1 MQIKYINYLLLV
13 TTLSSLIVACGVGS
27 SSGNSG
33 DSSNPAHSSGIN
45 SLTSIDSM
53 LNTKYTANC
62 IYKYGNEVILV
73 NGDGG
78 GTGVGIDVTTGNI
91 TNQTG
96 LPKINITNGDAC
108 LPNFY
113 QLTWLNTKT
122 PTTFNVFDPM
132 IQSTN
137 TVDLSQTGITGS
149 SITTTSFDWDSASNS
164 LFANNTFLN
173 NGYFGFSSFNLTTPI
188 ATYQNL
194 DNSTYYR
201 QGTHV
206 LYGFWGL
213 GSEFSQMYPA
223 NTTTN
228 SPALFVIDT
237 VVGHGNPIQQQ
248 VNTITDSNNQI
259 IPAMVAAWD
268 ITNVGTDMLITTG
281 EVQPLFYRCSRS
293 TSIQNNFACSKTYTD
308 SSLLSK
314 YRILRLLGGTS
325 TTLYFV
331 GINLTKNTIDIFSMG
346 L

>member
-1 MQIKYINYLLLV
+1 MQKKYINYLLV
-13 TTLSSLIVACGVGS
+13 TTLSSLIVACGTGG

-33 DSSNPAHSSGIN
+33 GGGNPTPSSSIN
-45 SLTSIDSM
+45 ALTSIDSM
-53 LNTKYTANC
+53 LNTQYTANC

-73 NGDGG
+73 NGDNS
-78 GTGVGIDVTTGNI
+78 GTGAGIDITTDNI
-91 TNQTG
+91 TKQTG
-96 LPKINITNGDAC
+96 LPKINIAIGDAC

-113 QLTWLNTKT
+113 QLTWINTKT
-122 PTTFNVFDPM
+122 PTTLNVFDPM
-132 IQSTN
+132 TQKTN
-137 TVDLSQTGITGS
+137 IIDLSQTGLAGS
-149 SITTTSFDWDSASNS
+149 SITATSFDWDSASNS
-164 LFANNTFLN
+164 VFANNTFLN
-173 NGYFGFSSFNLTTPI
+173 NGYFGFSSFNLTPPI
-188 ATYQNL
+188 VAYQNL

-201 QGTHV
+201 QGTPV

-223 NTTTN
+223 NTITN

-248 VNTITDSNNQI
+248 VNTITDINNQV
-259 IPAMVAAWD
+259 IPAMATAWD

-281 EVQPLFYRCSRS
+281 AVQPLFYRCSRS
-293 TSIQNNFACSKTYTD
+293 TSIQNNFTCSKTYTD

-331 GINLTKNTIDIFSMG
+331 GINLTKNTIDIFSMA